1 MSSIFPDNPD
11 KEALEDVDVI
21 RAWPHDAQTS
31 MDKSQMMA
39 LQSILTRELSIVQ
52 GPPGTGKTYISV
64 LALRILLGNM
74 IEGDPP
80 IVVACQTNH
89 ALGTLFPSVSL
100 RSLSRGLWSDH

>member
-11 KEALEDVDVI
+11 KEVLDDVDVI

-31 MDKSQMMA
+31 MDKSQMTA

-74 IEGDPP
+74 SEGDPP

-89 ALGTLFPSVSL
+89 ALGTSFRPSSI
-100 RSLSRGLWSDH
+100 SRYWSDH